1 MAFRSAKVTTEPTQV
16 APYNPERLCLVLVN
30 VSSPTVFISDD
41 PRDILTKGFPVPQ
54 GTVVSF
60 IALLGDATQ
69 RAYYAQV
76 ASGEG
81 ELRIIES
88 WKSPELLEIL
98 RVAGVVR

>member
-1 MAFRSAKVTTEPTQV
+1 MAFRSAKVSTEPTPI
-16 APYNPERLCLVLVN
+16 ASYNPERLCLVLVN
-30 VSSPTVFISDD
+30 VGTPTVYFSDD
-41 PRDILTKGFPVPQ
+41 PQNILTKGFPVPQ
-54 GTVVSF
+54 GTVVSL

-98 RVAGVVR
+98 RTAGVVR